1 MATTKK
7 KSGFTIKQHKFIH
20 SYSGDIKV
28 AAKKAGLSYDYARR
42 LVTKSHIAKAI
53 EKKQDELAL
62 KCNVQAQD
70 IIRELASIGFSDLT
84 QYLDMDSLTKGK
96 ISLTDWSNLSKA
108 QRAVIAEVSEDKDG
122 CIKFKLHSKIAAL
135 DKLCRYL
142 GMFERDNE
150 QRTPKTLIVFQ
161 DSRGQ
166 TILSNQMKDE
176 RKPGDSMKPR
186 LVVKT

>member
-1 MATTKK
+1 MAKK
-7 KSGFTIKQHKFIH
+7 RRVEGRINRKLTIKQHKFIH

-42 LVTKSHIAKAI
+42 LVTKSHILQAI
-53 EKKQDELAL
+53 KKRQDELAR
-62 KCNVQAQD
+62 KCDIAAQD
-70 IIRELASIGFSDLT
+70 IISELAAIGFSNMSD
-84 QYLDMDSLTKGK
+84 YVSLTNGK
-96 ISLTDWSNLSKA
+96 ICLADFSKLSKA
-108 QRAVIAEVSEDKDG
+108 QRAAIAEVSQDKDR

-166 TILSNQMKDE
+166 TIASNQ
-176 RKPGDSMKPR
+176 
-186 LVVKT
+186 VIQ